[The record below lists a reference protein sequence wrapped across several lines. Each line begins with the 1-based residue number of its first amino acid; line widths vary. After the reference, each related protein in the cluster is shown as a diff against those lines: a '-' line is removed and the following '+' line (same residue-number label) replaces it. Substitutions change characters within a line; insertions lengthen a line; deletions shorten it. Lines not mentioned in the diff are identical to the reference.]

1 MKNDVYGGQDRTREG
16 ETHIP
21 CGRDGSMCCWIAR
34 NGGTEAAAR
43 WNDDISPLCA
53 MRGGGGRG
61 LRKTGLLPSS
71 AAFVRVR
78 ASQRA
83 KDLGRVDVRPTTLC
97 LMEGGWGMG
106 QSRDRNSVFFI
117 IYFFGKRVCPPDH
130 LRPRLNGPSGRGT
143 VGSSHRHSLACVC
156 MYAFLALLRQQSHFA
171 ASGVSSWCTL
181 PTVRPR
187 VTPYQGFRY
196 TPAARMRAR
205 CSGHRYQTESSAL
218 AVKSLSVDSVCARFQ
233 ALRISAILCVCVC
246 VCVCVRVC
254 VCVCGAFLN

>member
-130 LRPRLNGPSGRGT
+130 LRERERAFINYPSLGSEPSTKERECHACRGRASR
-143 VGSSHRHSLACVC
+143 VRKR
-156 MYAFLALLRQQSHFA
+156 RQI
-171 ASGVSSWCTL
+171 
-181 PTVRPR
+181 
-187 VTPYQGFRY
+187 QG
-196 TPAARMRAR
+196 
-205 CSGHRYQTESSAL
+205 
-218 AVKSLSVDSVCARFQ
+218 
-233 ALRISAILCVCVC
+233 
-246 VCVCVRVC
+246 
-254 VCVCGAFLN
+254 